1 MSRNFFIAHLRSIF
15 VRLPERENARGAEAR
30 AFFDIIDARRGT
42 GPRPT
47 VKRGG
52 GLRDPAALDLRM
64 NVALKFLPL
73 KTKRQF
79 IFGNRKDEIR
89 SIPCVGGRFFI
100 QP

>member
-1 MSRNFFIAHLRSIF
+1 MSRLRKYMKEQ
-15 VRLPERENARGAEAR
+15 P
-30 AFFDIIDARRGT
+30 RRGT

-64 NVALKFLPL
+64 NVALSFLPL
-73 KTKRQF
+73 QTKRRF
-79 IFGNRKDEIR
+79 IFGKRKDEIR
-89 SIPCVGGRFFI
+89 SIPCVGDRFFS